1 MDAHLNNM
9 EVVYHILNWNDHFEN
24 NKSREIES
32 CRWVCMPN
40 KQDGLGLMRILSETD
55 GAAIFG
61 VWCLVIQACSRHKVR
76 DGWLTEDGSAV
87 GLPWELDDL
96 GLRWRR
102 PVAEIHRALDFTC
115 SPKMN
120 WMEKI
125 KRSAVMVPDDGTPR
139 VSKTQR
145 EGKKE
150 GREGPTTPGKE
161 RPALALMKLLL
172 LSTQERAVEEWKIL
186 AKAEAHC
193 DSTDEILAF
202 LEWAVTT
209 ARDRGRTVEYAKHC
223 LPEAREW
230 KNDLRARRGYQKP
243 KDAA

>member
-1 MDAHLNNM
+1 MSQD
-9 EVVYHILNWNDHFEN
+9 VVYHILNWNDHFEN

-61 VWCLVIQACSRHKVR
+61 VWCLVIQACSRQKVR

-96 GLRWRR
+96 ALRWRR
-102 PVAEIHRALDFTC
+102 STAEINRALDFVC
-115 SPKMN
+115 SPKMR
-120 WMEKI
+120 WMEKMA
-125 KRSAVMVPDDGTPR
+125 RPAYEVLDGVTLGAP
-139 VSKTQR
+139 KTQR

-150 GREGPTTPGKE
+150 GREGAKAPEKE
-161 RPALALMKLLL
+161 RPALSLLESL
-172 LSTQERAVEEWKIL
+172 FLSTHPRAAKEWQTL
-186 AKAEAHC
+186 ATIEAGAVT
-193 DSTDEILAF
+193 SEEILDF
-202 LEWAVTT
+202 LHWAVTT
-209 ARDRGRTVEYAKHC
+209 ARKRGKTVEYAKHC
-223 LPEAREW
+223 LPEAAEW
-230 KNDLRARRGYQKP
+230 KADRARRGYLKP